1 MLDGGTANML
11 ETTAAVAVAGVAE
24 PPAATTGVATGPRN
38 PGLGGSR
45 RGQDAVVAG
54 KNENVVTENDR
65 SYTAGG
71 IARGGGG
78 PGAVVSGA
86 APEIVPMPRFDAVA
100 GRFRRRRGRLV
111 RGGERELGEG
121 GEGSPRV
128 SASSASVID
137 SVNDGWSEGDDGQGM
152 AWCDTDRPG
161 QCGGMHPEETP
172 GRAVR
177 SGDGGGNGRGG
188 GGDAGAGVEEDGS
201 EEQGLLSRLRS
212 VAQEAR
218 LEVMDSRLQDLH
230 VSFRGLAGAMI
241 GMGEVYGRW

>member
-1 MLDGGTANML
+1 MLDGGTANAL
-11 ETTAAVAVAGVAE
+11 EAAVAVAVAGVAQ
-24 PPAATTGVATGPRN
+24 PPAATTGVATVPRN
-38 PGLGGSR
+38 PRLGGSR

-54 KNENVVTENDR
+54 KNENALTETDR

-71 IARGGGG
+71 IARGGVGQ
-78 PGAVVSGA
+78 GAVEAGA
-86 APEIVPMPRFDAVA
+86 APEIVPMPRFDALA
-100 GRFRRRRGRLV
+100 GRFRRRRGRLG
-111 RGGERELGEG
+111 RGGERGLGEG
-121 GEGSPRV
+121 SEGSPRV
-128 SASSASVID
+128 SPSSVSVTD
-137 SVNDGWSEGDDGQGM
+137 SVNDGWSEGDDGQGR
-152 AWCDTDRPG
+152 AWCDADRPR
-161 QCGGMHPEETP
+161 QRGGIHPEETP

-177 SGDGGGNGRGG
+177 SGDGGGSGRGG

-230 VSFRGLAGAMI
+230 VSVRRLAGAMI